1 MKNKQNMRPQILNY
15 LFSPITVLSGVGP
28 KASNTF
34 KRLLGVKTIEESG
47 SSNNDSKKYSFCRIL
62 DLVFHKPSDVIE
74 RIENPH
80 LFDVK
85 DGEVITVKVTV
96 ESHEKP
102 LRKGRPYRITCY
114 NPSGYITVVFFQVY
128 QDYIDKNFPIGAEIV
143 ISGKV
148 EQYSGGL
155 QMTHPD
161 HVVRPEDI
169 GKIKKIEAKYSLVA
183 GISQKFLSK
192 TIDNALQNVP
202 ELSEWIDSGL
212 VKQEK
217 WNSWRESLI
226 KLHNPEKK
234 DDLEPNSLHVRRL
247 AYDELLASQL
257 SMAIVKRNISY
268 DSGEFHDIDTGE
280 KSLRQKL
287 LELLPFKLTGGQE
300 KVLADIDD
308 DLRSTKKMLRLL
320 QGDVGAGKTV
330 VALLS
335 AVSMV
340 QLGKQVAF
348 MAPTSILANQHF
360 EGIKKLLKCDDISC
374 DSELSNIRVE
384 LLTGKI
390 KGKKREKI
398 LQDLADGEIDILVG
412 THAIFQ
418 EGVEFKNLAYVV
430 IDEQQRFGVL
440 QRLAL
445 AQKGAKPDVL
455 LMSAT
460 PIPRTLMLA
469 SYGDI
474 DISVLQEKPMNRIPI
489 DTRILPNTR
498 LDEVRNGLQRV
509 IDSGDKVYWVCPL
522 VEESDV
528 VRMTAAEDRFL
539 EFQKI
544 FGEDKVALI
553 HGRMKPKAK
562 DKIME
567 NFANPEGS
575 VKILVATTVIEVGV
589 DVPDA
594 TIMVIEH
601 AEHFGLSQLHQLRGR
616 VGRSDKKSYCVL
628 IYNKESGYNAGRRL
642 KTMRET
648 NDGFVIAEEDLR
660 LRGSGE
666 LLGTQQSGFPGYKF
680 ANLLV
685 HYDLLKIASK
695 QARMILEK
703 WKTKNPEDLPDNVK
717 NLLYLFD
724 FNEYLDIIDAG

>member
-1 MKNKQNMRPQILNY
+1 MRPQILNY
-15 LFSPITVLSGVGP
+15 LFSPITILNGIGP

-34 KRLLGVKTIEESG
+34 KRLLGVKATEESENG
-47 SSNNDSKKYSFCRIL
+47 SGSKKYGFCRIL
-62 DLVFHKPSDVIE
+62 DLVFHKPTDVIE

-85 DGEVITVKVTV
+85 DGDVVTVKVTV

-102 LRKGRPYRITCY
+102 SRKGRPYRIICY
-114 NPSGYITVVFFQVY
+114 NPSGYITVVFFQFY

-143 ISGKV
+143 ISGKA
-148 EQYSGGL
+148 ERYSGGL
-155 QMTHPD
+155 QMPHPD
-161 HVVRPEDI
+161 YVVRPKDI
-169 GKIKKIEAKYSLVA
+169 DKIKKIEAKYPLVA
-183 GISQKFLSK
+183 GVSQKFLSK
-192 TIDNALQNVP
+192 AIDGALQNVP
-202 ELSEWIDSGL
+202 ELPEWVDSGL
-212 VKQEK
+212 IKQEK
-217 WNSWRESLI
+217 WPNWRDSLI
-226 KLHNPEKK
+226 NLHNPERK
-234 DDLEPNSLHVRRL
+234 DDLEPHSLHIKRL
-247 AYDELLASQL
+247 SYDELLANQL

-268 DSGEFHDIDTGE
+268 DSGEYHNIDTGAN
-280 KSLRQKL
+280 SLRRKL
-287 LELLPFKLTGGQE
+287 LDLLPFKLTGGQE
-300 KVLADIDD
+300 RVLADIDD
-308 DLRSTKKMLRLL
+308 DLRSNKKMLRLL

-360 EGIKKLLKCDDISC
+360 EGIKKLLKCDAAERECEC

-384 LLTGKI
+384 LLTGKV

-398 LQDLADGEIDILVG
+398 LQDLANGEIDILVG

-418 EGVEFKNLAYVV
+418 EGVEFKSLSYVV

-498 LDEVRNGLQRV
+498 LDEVRSGLQRV

-522 VEESDV
+522 VEESEV
-528 VRMTAAEDRFL
+528 VKMTAAEDRFL
-539 EFQKI
+539 EFQKV

-553 HGRMKPKAK
+553 HGRMKPKEK

-567 NFANPEGS
+567 DFANPEGS

-589 DVPDA
+589 DVSDA

-616 VGRSDKKSYCVL
+616 VGRGDKKSYCILV
-628 IYNKESGYNAGRRL
+628 YDKESGYNAGKRL
-642 KTMRET
+642 KIMRET

-703 WKTKNPEDLPDNVK
+703 WKTKNPDDLPENVRT
-717 NLLYLFD
+717 LLYLFD